1 MNEIEIKKI
10 LKTYLKHKDKQILF
24 KEFRD
29 MFMNYLLPVH
39 VEKFTEKQKKED
51 DFEIAL
57 SEKISDG
64 NMILE
69 EDEEDE

>member
-1 MNEIEIKKI
+1 
-10 LKTYLKHKDKQILF
+10 
-24 KEFRD
+24 

-39 VEKFTEKQKKED
+39 VEKFTEKRKKED